1 MQTLEVLKSNRNGTS
16 LETTRT
22 RFGLVMI
29 APAFLTLFIMT
40 IYPFIYVIVVSL
52 HRWSIVPTIP
62 RVFVGFGK
70 YADMISDSS
79 FHETLQVTLIF
90 TFGVVIV
97 ETVFGFLLALL
108 ISTGKERWTRVAF
121 LLPAIIAPVV
131 VGLTWRFLLSY
142 DLGTINYFLTA
153 AGLDGVNWL
162 GTPLN
167 ALMSVMIIDVWQWTP
182 FAMIIFLA
190 GLESLP
196 LEPYEAARVDG
207 ASPWQIL
214 RYVTLPQ
221 LVPVIGIV
229 IMFRTLDAFKIFDVI
244 YMVTRG
250 GPGNA
255 TEVLSYRIW
264 QKAFFQNQLGYAA
277 ALSVVAIIL
286 ATLMMMY
293 FMRLLTKTE
302 LVKQ

>member
-1 MQTLEVLKSNRNGTS
+1 MQTLERLQRNQRRVS
-16 LETTRT
+16 LGSTQKK
-22 RFGLVMI
+22 FGLLMI
-29 APAFLTLFIMT
+29 APAFLALFIMT
-40 IYPFIYVIVVSL
+40 IYPFIYIIIVSL

-62 RVFVGFGK
+62 RVFVGLGK
-70 YADMISDSS
+70 YANMIKDTS
-79 FHETLQVTLIF
+79 FHETLEVTFAF
-90 TFGVVIV
+90 TFGVVII
-97 ETVFGFLLALL
+97 ETVLGFLLALL

-121 LLPAIIAPVV
+121 LMPAVIAPVV

-142 DLGTINYFLTA
+142 DLGTINYFLTTV
-153 AGLDGVNWL
+153 GLDRVNWL
-162 GTPLN
+162 GRPLS
-167 ALMSVMIIDVWQWTP
+167 ALISLMIIDIWQWTP

-214 RYVTLPQ
+214 RYVTIPQ
-221 LVPVIGIV
+221 LIPIIGIV
-229 IMFRTLDAFKIFDVI
+229 LMFRTLDAFKTFDTI

-255 TEVLSYRIW
+255 TEVLSYRIY

-286 ATLMMMY
+286 ATLMMRY
-293 FMRLLTKTE
+293 FIRLLSKTE
-302 LVKQ
+302 LVK

>member
-1 MQTLEVLKSNRNGTS
+1 MQAIENLKNYWVGDS
-16 LETTRT
+16 LRTTRMK
-22 RFGLVMI
+22 FGLLMI

-40 IYPFIYVIVVSL
+40 IYPFLYVIVVSL

-70 YADMISDSS
+70 YADMFGDSS
-79 FHETLQVTLIF
+79 FHESLLVTLIF
-90 TFGVVIV
+90 TFGVVMV

-121 LLPAIIAPVV
+121 LMPAIIAPVV
-131 VGLTWRFLLSY
+131 VGLTWRFLLSH
-142 DLGTINYFLTA
+142 DLGTINYFLTSV
-153 AGLDGVNWL
+153 GLDRVNWL
-162 GTPLN
+162 GMPLN
-167 ALMSVMIIDVWQWTP
+167 ALMSVMIIDIWQWTP

-214 RYVTLPQ
+214 RYVTIPQ

-229 IMFRTLDAFKIFDVI
+229 LMFRTLDAFKIFDVI

-277 ALSVVAIIL
+277 ALSVIAIIL

-293 FMRLLTKTE
+293 FIRLLSKTE
-302 LVKQ
+302 LVK

>member
-1 MQTLEVLKSNRNGTS
+1 MV
-16 LETTRT
+16 
-22 RFGLVMI
+22 

-40 IYPFIYVIVVSL
+40 IYPFIYVLVVSL

-70 YADMISDSS
+70 YLNMFKDNT
-79 FHETLQVTLIF
+79 FHESLGVTLFF

-97 ETVFGFLLALL
+97 ETIVGFLLALL
-108 ISTGKERWTRVAF
+108 ISVGRERWTRVAF
-121 LLPAIIAPVV
+121 LMPAVMAPVV

-142 DLGTINYFLTA
+142 DLGTVNYFLTA
-153 AGLDGVNWL
+153 AGLGRVNWL
-162 GTPLN
+162 GTPVN
-167 ALMSVMIIDVWQWTP
+167 ALISIMIIDIWQWTP

-207 ASPWQIL
+207 ASRWQVL

-229 IMFRTLDAFKIFDVI
+229 LMFRTLDAFKAFDVI

-255 TEVLSYRIW
+255 TEVLSYRIYM
-264 QKAFFQNQLGYAA
+264 KAFFQNQLGYAA

-286 ATLMMMY
+286 ATLMMRY
-293 FMRLLTKTE
+293 FIRLLSKTE
-302 LVKQ
+302 LVS

>member
-1 MQTLEVLKSNRNGTS
+1 METLKRHWKSNS
-16 LETTRT
+16 LGTTRA
-22 RFGLVMI
+22 RFGLLMI

-40 IYPFIYVIVVSL
+40 IYPFLYVIVVSL

-62 RVFVGFGK
+62 RVFVGLGK
-70 YADMISDSS
+70 YADMLGDSS
-79 FHETLQVTLIF
+79 FHESLQVTLIF
-90 TFGVVIV
+90 TIGVVIV

-108 ISTGKERWTRVAF
+108 ISMGKERWTRVAF
-121 LLPAIIAPVV
+121 LMPAIIAPVV
-131 VGLTWRFLLSY
+131 VGLTWRFLLSH
-142 DLGTINYFLTA
+142 DLGTINYFLTTV
-153 AGLDGVNWL
+153 GLDRVNWL

-167 ALMSVMIIDVWQWTP
+167 ALMSVMIIDIWQWTP

-207 ASPWQIL
+207 ASPFQIL
-214 RYVTLPQ
+214 RYVTIPQ

-229 IMFRTLDAFKIFDVI
+229 LMFRSLDAFKIFDVI

-277 ALSVVAIIL
+277 ALSVIAIIL

-293 FMRLLTKTE
+293 FIRLLSKTE
-302 LVKQ
+302 LVK